1 MAENFERGDELK
13 ERFKKGLQAIHRVRW
28 AIDMEQAVLEDIAL
42 IDEAADYAYDE
53 IVTLDVRTLRKL
65 HDYYRD
71 HADKLSEIALKD
83 IGGNQVMVVKKSE
96 FRKMLSEGKVP
107 ENAKV
112 RSV

>member
-13 ERFKKGLQAIHRVRW
+13 ERFKKGLQAIHRVHW
-28 AIDMEQAVLEDIAL
+28 AIDMEQAVHEDIAL

-53 IVTLDVRTLRKL
+53 IVTLDVRTLQKL

-71 HADKLSEIALKD
+71 HADKLFEIALKD
-83 IGGNQVMVVKKSE
+83 IVGNQVMVVKKSA